1 MPRNST
7 HEPAIFMS
15 RILIV
20 DDEPDISRIL
30 AKKLQLEGH
39 TVATADSGSD
49 GLRRLEAE
57 EFDVAVTDVRLPD
70 VSGVDLTTVIK
81 ARYPAVEIICLTAFG
96 NIADGVRAIK
106 NGAFDYLVKGDDNDR
121 IPAAVARA
129 AEKARLQ
136 YRVRRL
142 EETIRQQR
150 GFGTITGSSP
160 ALRHAVDL
168 ARRVAA
174 TDATVLLTGQ
184 TGVGKE
190 VFAQAI
196 HAESPNSGEPFVAI
210 NCSALSRDLLESELF
225 GHKAGAFTGA
235 TRDKKGLFEEADRG
249 TLFLDE
255 VGELS
260 PDLQAKLL
268 RVLESG
274 TFIRVGETKET
285 HVKVRIIAATN
296 RDLFKECEEKRFRED
311 LYFRLS
317 VFHIPLPSLNER
329 REDIPQL
336 VDLFLARFSAKLAKR
351 ITAATPAFLAAV
363 QGHNWTGNIRELR
376 NIVER
381 AAILCE
387 GDTLTDNLLPFDFN
401 RREKERGNGK
411 AEESLRLKDSERC
424 HIARVLRIAE
434 GNKTKTAE
442 LLEISISTLYAK
454 IKEYDL

>member
-1 MPRNST
+1 M
-7 HEPAIFMS
+7 A

-20 DDEPDISRIL
+20 DDEPDVGRIL

-39 TVATADSGSD
+39 DVATAGSGGD
-49 GLRRLEAE
+49 GLRRLEKE

-70 VSGVDLTTVIK
+70 VSGVDLTAVLK
-81 ARYPAVEIICLTAFG
+81 ARYPAVEVICLTAFG

-142 EETIRQQR
+142 EETIRERQ
-150 GFGTITGSSP
+150 GFDAVTGTSP
-160 ALRHAVDL
+160 AIRQAVDL

-196 HAESPNSGEPFVAI
+196 HAGSNRSGEPFVAI
-210 NCSALSRDLLESELF
+210 NCSALGRDILESELF

-235 TRDKKGLFEEADRG
+235 TRDKKGLFQEADRG

-260 PDLQAKLL
+260 IDLQAKLL

-285 HVKVRIIAATN
+285 RTDVRIIAATN
-296 RDLFKECEEKRFRED
+296 RDLAQECREKRFRED

-336 VDLFLARFSAKLAKR
+336 VELFLARFSAKLTKR
-351 ITAATPAFLAAV
+351 ITGVSDRFLSLLR
-363 QGHNWTGNIRELR
+363 GHNWTGNIRELR
-376 NIVER
+376 NVVER
-381 AAILCE
+381 AVILCE
-387 GDTLTDNLLPFDFN
+387 GDTLTDDLLPFDFN
-401 RREKERGNGK
+401 EREADVKEGTEGN
-411 AEESLRLKDSERC
+411 LRLKDAERR
-424 HIARVLRIAE
+424 HIARVLRMAG
-434 GNKTKTAE
+434 GNKTRTAE
-442 LLEISISTLYAK
+442 LLGISISTLYAK
-454 IKEYDL
+454 LREYELT

>member
-1 MPRNST
+1 M
-7 HEPAIFMS
+7 A

-20 DDEPDISRIL
+20 DDEPDVGRIL

-39 TVATADSGSD
+39 DVVTAGSGGD
-49 GLRRLEAE
+49 GLRRLEKE

-70 VSGVDLTTVIK
+70 VSGVDLTAVVK
-81 ARYPAVEIICLTAFG
+81 ARYPAVEVICLTAFG

-121 IPAAVARA
+121 IPAAVVRA

-142 EETIRQQR
+142 EESIRERQGFDAITGTSPAIRQ
-150 GFGTITGSSP
+150 
-160 ALRHAVDL
+160 AVDL

-196 HAESPNSGEPFVAI
+196 HAGSNRSGEPFVAI
-210 NCSALSRDLLESELF
+210 NCSALGRDILESELF

-235 TRDKKGLFEEADRG
+235 TRDKKGLFQEADRG

-260 PDLQAKLL
+260 IDLQAKLL

-285 HVKVRIIAATN
+285 RTDVRIIAATN
-296 RDLFKECEEKRFRED
+296 RDLAQECREKRFRED

-336 VDLFLARFSAKLAKR
+336 VELFLARFSAKLTKR
-351 ITAATPAFLAAV
+351 ITGVSDRFLSLLR
-363 QGHNWTGNIRELR
+363 GHNWTGNIRELR
-376 NIVER
+376 NVVER
-381 AAILCE
+381 AVILCE
-387 GDTLTDNLLPFDFN
+387 GDTLTDDLLPFDFN
-401 RREKERGNGK
+401 GREAEEKEGTEG
-411 AEESLRLKDSERC
+411 SLRLKDAERR
-424 HIARVLRIAE
+424 HIARVLRMAG

-442 LLEISISTLYAK
+442 LLGISISTLYAK
-454 IKEYDL
+454 LREYDPA

>member
-1 MPRNST
+1 M
-7 HEPAIFMS
+7 A

-20 DDEPDISRIL
+20 DDEPDVGRIL

-39 TVATADSGSD
+39 DVVTAGSGGD
-49 GLRRLEAE
+49 GLRRLEKE

-70 VSGVDLTTVIK
+70 VSGVDLTAVIK
-81 ARYPAVEIICLTAFG
+81 ARYPAVEVICLTAFG

-121 IPAAVARA
+121 IPAAAARA

-142 EETIRQQR
+142 EESLRERQ
-150 GFGTITGSSP
+150 GFDAVTGSSS
-160 ALRHAVDL
+160 AIRQAVDL

-196 HAESPNSGEPFVAI
+196 HAGSNRSGEPFVAI
-210 NCSALSRDLLESELF
+210 NCSALGRDILESELF

-235 TRDKKGLFEEADRG
+235 TRDKKGLFQEADRG

-260 PDLQAKLL
+260 IDLQAKLL

-285 HVKVRIIAATN
+285 RTDVRIIAATN
-296 RDLFKECEEKRFRED
+296 RDLAQECREKRFRED

-336 VDLFLARFSAKLAKR
+336 VELFLARFSAKLTKR
-351 ITAATPAFLAAV
+351 ITGASDRFLSLLR
-363 QGHNWTGNIRELR
+363 GHNWAGNIRELR
-376 NIVER
+376 NVVER
-381 AAILCE
+381 AVILCE
-387 GDTLTDNLLPFDFN
+387 GNTLTEDLLPFDFN
-401 RREKERGNGK
+401 GRETEEKEAG
-411 AEESLRLKDSERC
+411 EESLRLKDAERR
-424 HIARVLRIAE
+424 HIARVLRMAG
-434 GNKTKTAE
+434 GNKTRTAE
-442 LLEISISTLYAK
+442 LLGISISTLYAK
-454 IKEYDL
+454 LREYDPA

>member
-1 MPRNST
+1 M
-7 HEPAIFMS
+7 A

-20 DDEPDISRIL
+20 DDEPDVGRIL

-39 TVATADSGSD
+39 DVVTAGSGGD
-49 GLRRLEAE
+49 GLRRLEKE

-70 VSGVDLTTVIK
+70 VSGVDLTSVIK
-81 ARYPAVEIICLTAFG
+81 ARYPAVEVICLTAFG

-121 IPAAVARA
+121 IPAAAARA

-142 EETIRQQR
+142 EQTIRERQ
-150 GFGTITGSSP
+150 GFDAITGTSP
-160 ALRHAVDL
+160 AIRQAVDL

-196 HAESPNSGEPFVAI
+196 HAGSNRSGEPFVAI
-210 NCSALSRDLLESELF
+210 NCSALGRDILESELF

-235 TRDKKGLFEEADRG
+235 TRDKKGLFQEADRG

-260 PDLQAKLL
+260 IDLQAKLL

-285 HVKVRIIAATN
+285 RTDVRIIAATN
-296 RDLFKECEEKRFRED
+296 RDLAQECREKRFRED

-336 VDLFLARFSAKLAKR
+336 VELFLVRFSAKLTKR
-351 ITAATPAFLAAV
+351 ITGVSDRFLSLLR
-363 QGHNWTGNIRELR
+363 GHNWTGNIRELR
-376 NIVER
+376 NVVER
-381 AAILCE
+381 AVILCE
-387 GDTLTDNLLPFDFN
+387 GNTLTEDLLPFDFN
-401 RREKERGNGK
+401 GRETEEKEAG
-411 AEESLRLKDSERC
+411 EESLRLKDAERR
-424 HIARVLRIAE
+424 HIARVLRLAE

-442 LLEISISTLYAK
+442 LLGISISTLYAK
-454 IKEYDL
+454 IREYDLA

>member
-1 MPRNST
+1 M
-7 HEPAIFMS
+7 A

-20 DDEPDISRIL
+20 DDEPDVGRIL

-39 TVATADSGSD
+39 DVVTAGSGGD
-49 GLRRLEAE
+49 GLRRLEKE

-70 VSGVDLTTVIK
+70 VSGVDLTSVIK
-81 ARYPAVEIICLTAFG
+81 ARYPAVEVICLTAFG

-121 IPAAVARA
+121 IPAAAARA

-142 EETIRQQR
+142 EQTIRERQ
-150 GFGTITGSSP
+150 GFDAITGASP
-160 ALRHAVDL
+160 AIRQAVDL

-196 HAESPNSGEPFVAI
+196 HAGSNRSGEPFVAI
-210 NCSALSRDLLESELF
+210 NCSALGRDILESELF

-235 TRDKKGLFEEADRG
+235 TRDKKGLFQEADRG

-260 PDLQAKLL
+260 IDLQAKLL

-285 HVKVRIIAATN
+285 RTDVRIIAATN
-296 RDLFKECEEKRFRED
+296 RDLAQECREKRFRED

-336 VDLFLARFSAKLAKR
+336 VELFLARFSAKLTKR
-351 ITAATPAFLAAV
+351 ITGASDRFLSLLR
-363 QGHNWTGNIRELR
+363 GHNWTGNIRELR
-376 NIVER
+376 NVVER
-381 AAILCE
+381 AVILCE
-387 GDTLTDNLLPFDFN
+387 GNTLTEDLLPFDFN
-401 RREKERGNGK
+401 GRETEEKEAG
-411 AEESLRLKDSERC
+411 EESLRLKDAERR
-424 HIARVLRIAE
+424 HIARVLRLAE

-442 LLEISISTLYAK
+442 LLGISISTLYAK
-454 IKEYDL
+454 IREYDLA